1 MDPVLKRICDEHGVF
16 LRKEAEDL
24 GYNDAILAKLIKAG
38 VFHRVRHGAYT
49 FGDIWADLTDN
60 ERYGLLC
67 RAVYRQSKTDVVL
80 SHLSS
85 ANEWDCPLWDADM
98 GEVHLTRTDCK
109 TGRREAGVRQ
119 HRGELLEGDVE
130 ERNGLQ
136 VVCATRTAL
145 ELTTLTDIEH
155 ALVEIDDLLHR
166 KLTTPE
172 KLVSRYELMSHWP
185 NTLGTGLVLRLMD
198 GRSESVGETR
208 IRYLCWVQRLPTPIP
223 NYPIRDRHGRVIHR
237 VDLAWPELGL
247 FLEFD
252 GKVKYQRFL
261 REGES
266 VTDVVLRE
274 KKREE
279 LICELTG
286 WRCIRIIWADLYR
299 PEQTAARIRAMFRP
313 VGTAA

>member
-1 MDPVLKRICDEHGVF
+1 MDPVLKRICDEYGVF
-16 LRKEAEDL
+16 LRQEAEEL
-24 GYNDAILAKLIKAG
+24 GYHDAILAKLIKAD

-49 FGDIWADLTDN
+49 LGEIWADLTDN

-67 RAVYRQSKTDVVL
+67 RAAYRQSKTDVVL
-80 SHLSS
+80 SHFSS
-85 ANEWDCPLWDADM
+85 ANEWDCPLWDADK
-98 GEVHLTRTDCK
+98 GEAHLTRIDGK
-109 TGRREAGVRQ
+109 TGRREEGVRQ
-119 HRGELLEGDVE
+119 HRGQLLEGDVE

-136 VVCATRTAL
+136 VISATRTAL
-145 ELTTLTDIEH
+145 ELTTLTDVEH

-166 KLTTPE
+166 ELTTPE

-185 NTLGTGLVLRLMD
+185 DTLKTGLVLRLMD

-208 IRYLCWVQRLPTPIP
+208 IRYLCWFQRLPTPIP
-223 NYPIRDRHGRVIHR
+223 NYPIRDRYGRVIHR
-237 VDLAWPELGL
+237 VDLAWPQLGL

-252 GKVKYQRFL
+252 GKVKYQRFI

-274 KKREE
+274 KQREE